1 MISKPSLSDKNIDRL
16 GEETCREIIQEV
28 LNGITESDDRLKN
41 WKEKITKWYDLYG
54 MVQRKKNYEG
64 LATIFVPEIL
74 RAVETVTAKIYGMI
88 TSEPQWFE
96 YSGRDGDPDDDG
108 PAIALTRLTAYQM
121 EENHFK
127 SRLMDAIRQL
137 VLTGL
142 CVRKIG
148 WDYQEVTRRVRDA
161 DGNLVEKKE
170 TIKDT
175 WTFEPVDLLSI
186 GLSDVDV
193 PYNDIQ
199 KARWISEQVIGDKEY
214 AYQKMAKGWFSSR
227 YKDKLEEE
235 SEPNSSPSLDFKDR
249 KLQASGYTSLQKRK
263 NQVEYI
269 ERWGLVKAKWVYSD
283 EERLNLQLEEDDM
296 CEGVIVIGNRKA
308 ILKLEVNP
316 YGHGQKPYV
325 FCPYIPKE
333 GEFAGMG
340 IAQVGETL
348 QEEINDTRNQVM
360 DNKTLILMTMWVK
373 TRASGIKNQDL
384 RIRPNGVITTNDIN
398 GLAPLRPPVVAGVGT
413 NMEGVAK
420 NDLRESVGAASN
432 LQGIAQAGVG
442 TATES
447 TLINRES
454 VGRINMVGQLFAEL
468 VLKPTLIMAEYNNYQ
483 FYDHEKVISIIGPVG
498 VKFIKIGPNDIAGS
512 KNISIKLAIDAN
524 ESPSVMRQQLMNF
537 LSIVQQLPPQILQ
550 FHWNLLDK
558 IYGNFFNGHKLSE
571 LYPSL
576 DNNPEDLLTPEEERD
591 CIIAFKPVV
600 AKQGQDHKSALDYH
614 TKELDSMKWVL
625 SGDGRFGMYK
635 SLIGSH
641 YNMLMSE
648 IAAQKAQHA
657 AQMMALAN
665 GGEAGNGPQ
674 PAAPGMGTA
683 PGTTQYTQPGSAPSG
698 ASIRRTIGG

>member
-1 MISKPSLSDKNIDRL
+1 MINKPSLSDKNIDRL
-16 GEETCREIIQEV
+16 GEEECNHIIAHILGEV
-28 LNGITESDDRLKN
+28 AESDDRLKN
-41 WKEKITKWYDLYG
+41 WKEKINKWYDLYG

-64 LATIFVPEIL
+64 LANIFVPEIL

-88 TSEPQWFE
+88 VGEPQWFE
-96 YSGRDGDPDDDG
+96 YEGRDGELDTEG
-108 PAIALTRLTAYQM
+108 PAIALTRLTVYQM

-148 WDYQEVTRRVRDA
+148 WDYQEVTRKVRNQA
-161 DGNLVEKKE
+161 GELVEKKD

-175 WTFEPVDLLSI
+175 WTFDPVDLLSI
-186 GLSDVDV
+186 GISDVDV

-199 KARWISEQVIGDKEY
+199 KARWISEQFHGDKEY
-214 AYQKMAKGWFSSR
+214 AYQKMAKGWFSAR

-235 SEPNSSPSLDFKDR
+235 SEPTSSPSQDFKDR
-249 KLQASGYTSLQKRK
+249 KLQASGYSSLQKKK

-269 ERWGLVKAKWVYSD
+269 ERWGLLKAKWVYSP
-283 EERLNLQLEEDDM
+283 EERTTLGLDEDDH
-296 CEGVIVIGNRKA
+296 CEAVVIIGNRKA

-316 YGHGQKPYV
+316 WGHGQKPYV

-348 QEEINDTRNQVM
+348 QEEINDTRNQTM

-398 GLAPLRPPVVAGVGT
+398 GLTALRPPVVSGVGT
-413 NMEGVAK
+413 NMEGIAK

-432 LQGIAQAGVG
+432 LQGIAQQGVD

-447 TLINRES
+447 TLINKES
-454 VGRINMVGQLFAEL
+454 VGRINMVAQLFSEL
-468 VLKPTLIMAEYNNYQ
+468 ILKPTLLMAEYNNYQ
-483 FYDHEKVISIIGPVG
+483 FYDHEKVISVIGPVG
-498 VKFIKIGPNDIAGS
+498 VKFVKITPNDIAGA
-512 KNISIKLAIDAN
+512 KNISIKLAVDAT

-537 LSIVQQLPPQILQ
+537 LTIVQQLPPQVLQ
-550 FHWNLLDK
+550 FHWNLLEK
-558 IYGNFFNGHKLSE
+558 IYENFFSGHKLNE

-576 DNNPEDLLTPEEERD
+576 DQNPDDLLSPEDERD
-591 CIIAFKPVV
+591 CVIARKPVL
-600 AKQGQDHKSALDYH
+600 AKQGQDHKGAMDYL
-614 TKELDSMKWVL
+614 TKEFHSMRWSLDNIQFQLFEK
-625 SGDGRFGMYK
+625 
-635 SLIGSH
+635 LIASH
-641 YNMLMSE
+641 HNMLMAE
-648 IAAQKAQHA
+648 IAQQKAQYA
-657 AQMMALAN
+657 AQMMAMAN
-665 GGEAGNGPQ
+665 GGAAGNGPQ
-674 PAAPGMGTA
+674 PVQPGMGTA
-683 PGTTQYTQPGSAPSG
+683 PGTTPYTQPGGAPSG

>member
-1 MISKPSLSDKNIDRL
+1 MKITPCLSDKNIDRL
-16 GEETCREIIQEV
+16 GEEECREVIEHV
-28 LNGITESDDRLKN
+28 LKGLSESDDRLKS
-41 WKEKITKWYDLYG
+41 WKEKIVKWYDLYG
-54 MVQRKKNYEG
+54 MVQRKKNYDG
-64 LATIFVPEIL
+64 LASIFVPEIL

-88 TSEPQWFE
+88 VGEPQWYE
-96 YSGRDGDPDDDG
+96 YTGRDGDKDTEG

-127 SRLMDAIRQL
+127 SRLMDSIRQL

-148 WDYQEVTRRVRDA
+148 WEYQEVTRKVRGQ
-161 DGNLVEKKE
+161 DGKITEKKE

-186 GLSDVDV
+186 GISDVDV

-199 KARWISEQVIGDKEY
+199 KARWISEQTLGDKEY
-214 AYQKMAKGWFSSR
+214 AFRKMSKGWFSGR
-227 YKDKLEEE
+227 YKDKLVEE
-235 SEPNSSPSLDFKDR
+235 SEPNSSDSQNLKDR
-249 KLQASGYTSLQKRK
+249 KLQASGYDALTKK
-263 NQVEYI
+263 KDQVEYI
-269 ERWGLVKAKWVYSD
+269 ERWGLLPAKWVYSQ
-283 EERLNLQLEEDDM
+283 EEMSERELEDDDQV
-296 CEGVIVIGNRKA
+296 ESVVVIGNRKA

-348 QEEINDTRNQVM
+348 QEEINDTRNQTM

-384 RIRPNGVITTNDIN
+384 RIRPNGIITTNDIN

-432 LQGIAQAGVG
+432 LQGIAQAGVD

-447 TLINRES
+447 TLINKES

-468 VLKPTLIMAEYNNYQ
+468 ILKPALLMAEYLNYQ
-483 FYDHEKVISIIGPVG
+483 YYDHEKVISVIGPVG
-498 VKFIKIGPNDIAGS
+498 VKFIKISPNDIAGS
-512 KNISIKLAIDAN
+512 KNISIKLAVDAT

-537 LSIVQQLPPQILQ
+537 LTIVQQMPPQVLQ
-550 FHWNLLDK
+550 FHWNILEK
-558 IYGNFFNGHKLSE
+558 IYENFFNGHKLSE

-576 DNNPEDLLTPEEERD
+576 DQNPDDLLSPEEERD
-591 CIIAFKPVV
+591 CVIANKSVV
-600 AKQGQDHKSALDYH
+600 AKQGQDHKVALDYL
-614 TKELDSMKWVL
+614 TKEFQSMRWALTNVQFQLFTK
-625 SGDGRFGMYK
+625 
-635 SLIGSH
+635 LIASH
-641 YNMLMSE
+641 HNMLMAE
-648 IAAQKAQHA
+648 VAAQKAQYA
-657 AQMMALAN
+657 AQLAHIAA
-665 GGEAGNGPQ
+665 GGEAGEGPQ
-674 PAAPGMGTA
+674 PAGPGMGTMANTTPHTMTSAA
-683 PGTTQYTQPGSAPSG
+683 PTG
-698 ASIRRTIGG
+698 ASVRRGIGG

>member
-1 MISKPSLSDKNIDRL
+1 MQNKICLSDKNIDRL
-16 GEETCREIIQEV
+16 GEEECNEIIAHV
-28 LNGITESDDRLKN
+28 LKGVSESDDRLKN

-54 MVQRKKNYEG
+54 MVQRKKNYDG

-88 TSEPQWFE
+88 IGEPDWFE
-96 YSGRDGDPDDDG
+96 YSGRDGDVDDDG
-108 PAIALTRLTAYQM
+108 PAVALTRLVAYQM

-148 WDYQEVTRRVRDA
+148 WDYQEVTRKIRLA
-161 DGNLVEKKE
+161 SGELVEKKE

-186 GLSDVDV
+186 GISDVDV

-199 KARWISEQVIGDKEY
+199 KARWISEQFIGDKEY
-214 AYQKMAKGWFSSR
+214 AYQKIVKGWFSSR
-227 YKDKLEEE
+227 YEDKLEEE

-249 KLQASGYTSLQKRK
+249 KLQASGYTSLLKK
-263 NQVEYI
+263 KDQVEYI
-269 ERWGLVKAKWVYSD
+269 ERWGLVKAEWVMSREEMD
-283 EERLNLQLEEDDM
+283 EKGLEDDDM
-296 CEGVIVIGNRKA
+296 VEGVIVIANRKA
-308 ILKLEVNP
+308 IMKLEVNP

-373 TRASGIKNQDL
+373 TRVSGIKNQDL

-447 TLINRES
+447 TLINKES
-454 VGRINMVGQLFAEL
+454 VGRINMVAQLFSEL
-468 VLKPTLIMAEYNNYQ
+468 ILKPTLLMAEYLNYQ
-483 FYDHEKVISIIGPVG
+483 LYDHVKVISVIGPVG

-512 KNISIKLAIDAN
+512 KNISIKVAVDAT

-537 LSIVQQLPPQILQ
+537 LSIVQQLPPQVLQ

-558 IYGNFFNGHKLSE
+558 IYGNFFNGHNLSE

-576 DNNPEDLLTPEEERD
+576 DQNPEDLLSNEEERD
-591 CIIAFKPVV
+591 CVLAHKSVV
-600 AKQGQDHKSALDYH
+600 AKQGQDHKSAMDYH
-614 TKELDSMKWVL
+614 TKELHDMRWAL
-625 SGDGRFGMYK
+625 DGTQFQMYEK
-635 SLIGSH
+635 LIASH
-641 YNMLMSE
+641 HNMLMAE
-648 IAAQKAQHA
+648 IAQQKAQYA
-657 AQMMALAN
+657 AQMMAMQN
-665 GGEAGNGPQ
+665 GGKEGSGPQ
-674 PAAPGMGTA
+674 PVTPGMGTA
-683 PGTTQYTQPGSAPSG
+683 PGTTPYTQPAQAPSM
-698 ASIRRTIGG
+698 ASIKRSVGG